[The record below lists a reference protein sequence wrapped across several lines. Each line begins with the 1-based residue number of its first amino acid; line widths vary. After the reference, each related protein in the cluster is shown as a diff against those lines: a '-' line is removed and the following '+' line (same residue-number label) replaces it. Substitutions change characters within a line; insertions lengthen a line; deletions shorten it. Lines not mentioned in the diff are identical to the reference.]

1 MIYGFSLMA
10 QSKDERKAAIA
21 KAVAAN
27 RAANKKDKKRVDVY
41 VQDSTKD
48 GLKTIKAT
56 YPDVKN
62 EGQAVD
68 KAVQLALENISS
80 DSSHIDGIADK

>member
-1 MIYGFSLMA
+1 MA
-10 QSKDERKAAIA
+10 QNKDERKAAIA

-48 GLKTIKAT
+48 GLKKIKAK

-68 KAVQLALENISS
+68 KAVEIALESFNQ
-80 DSSHIDGIADK
+80 

>member
-1 MIYGFSLMA
+1 MA
-10 QSKDERKAAIA
+10 QTKDERKSAIA

-41 VQDSTKD
+41 VQDSTKN
-48 GLKTIKAT
+48 GLKEIKAKFS
-56 YPDVKN
+56 DVNN

-68 KAVQLALENISS
+68 KAVSLALLSIKTTG
-80 DSSHIDGIADK
+80 D